1 MTTYKA
7 FGYDATN
14 IVPIVPSASDVLQV
28 PGDLLVNGTI
38 QYNGNVIAVDNQINL
53 GDRYILLNADH
64 VGTGGSDVEDAGI
77 LFNVDPDN
85 AKKQTGNVN
94 FSSSTQITLS
104 SRTVASSFPNHAL
117 VIISGAEDPENNGLY
132 QVHEATES
140 GGNTIITFADASTNT
155 PESDVSGLVQT
166 AAFTTNSD
174 DDEVS
179 FSPTKIMVLKSASAT
194 NELSFGYG
202 TVGGAMTF
210 STLQSGGVAA
220 DDISTGD
227 AAVTIATSSGAI
239 TLDSPTDVNIDADS
253 GDINLKDGGTQFGTL
268 SNSSSD
274 FVISSN
280 VQDKDIKFNGNDGGS
295 SITALT
301 LDMSEAGAA
310 TFSGSITCATSLTI
324 GSAEMSEADL
334 EQLDGITAGTVAASK
349 AVVVDSNKDASG
361 FRNISATQVSTGT
374 TVVTDDSIVMTPST
388 DDTATIAAATNGVL
402 NITTVDNAAA
412 AADINLTADGKISL
426 DAADEINLDATGDI
440 NLKDG
445 GTQYGTIS
453 QSSSDFV
460 VSVNT
465 QDKDFIIQG
474 NDGGSGINA
483 LTLDMSDGG
492 AATFTGSITCA
503 TSLTIGSAAMSE
515 ADLEQLDGITA
526 GTAAASKALVL
537 DSNKDIGTIRNLTID
552 GVFTDGN
559 YTFDTAG
566 NVSGLGTVGC
576 GAITSSGN
584 LAVTGTITG
593 DTSLTLD
600 STTITTAEIGVL
612 DSVTA
617 GTAAASKALV
627 LDSNK
632 DIGTIR
638 NLTIDGVFTDGNY
651 TFDTSGNVSG
661 LGTVGC
667 GAITSTGNSS
677 MVQLTTSGRVIVDD
691 ATEATSTTDGSLQTD
706 GGLSVAKSAVIGDD
720 LDLLSDAAIV
730 NFGADKD
737 ITLTH
742 VADTGL
748 TLGGSN
754 ANGTNLKID
763 NSAGDGDSRI
773 EFALSGTTAW
783 SIGVEDGDS
792 DKFVLNLGSGALGA
806 GVVLE
811 ADSNADV
818 TMNGKLAVGDDVSLS
833 GNVSLTANKGIGYPM
848 SSAAAHAVGS
858 VLFFNS
864 SGKAAVADADAV
876 ADGRVMGIALE
887 AASGAN
893 EDKLVCT
900 LVGSVVDVVMDATY
914 DSSALPQGAPV
925 YLSTTAGKATPT
937 APTGAGDQVVRL
949 GFAFEA
955 GNDSDTARQ
964 IIFQPQ
970 YIGTVN

>member
-1 MTTYKA
+1 MGTYNIFA
-7 FGYDATN
+7 YDSSN
-14 IVPIVPSASDVLQV
+14 IVPIVPASDDVANV
-28 PGDLLVNGTI
+28 PGDLTVQGNMTVAGDVVTTNTAVSLVQDNMLHLS
-38 QYNGNVIAVDNQINL
+38 YN
-53 GDRYILLNADH
+53 YE
-64 VGTGGSDVEDAGI
+64 T
-77 LFNVDPDN
+77 DN
-85 AKKQTGNVN
+85 AALEGG
-94 FSSSTQITLS
+94 
-104 SRTVASSFPNHAL
+104 L
-117 VIISGAEDPENNGLY
+117 VISVEAFTNNSGSAGTHEQIRGSVNAVNISGAQTLAVTGDFDAAFDADDIIQIQDAEDAENNGLY
-132 QVHEATES
+132 QIHSVSVGGGSTTIVVKGAGGQSPDPKVATFVS
-140 GGNTIITFADASTNT
+140 TSLSTNSSDST
-155 PESDVSGLVQT
+155 IKIHKVKVGVLRSNSTSGSFESAFGSSVS
-166 AAFTTNSD
+166 S
-174 DDEVS
+174 
-179 FSPTKIMVLKSASAT
+179 
-194 NELSFGYG
+194 LSY
-202 TVGGAMTF
+202 
-210 STLQSGGVAA
+210 SSLDSVAA

-227 AAVTIATSSGAI
+227 AAVNLVTSSGNVLVDSQAGTTTIDGHTGVTIQSTNANTHI
-239 TLDSPTDVNIDADS
+239 TLDAAGDVNIDADS

-280 VQDKDIKFNGNDGGS
+280 VQDKDIKFQGNDGGS
-295 SITALT
+295 GVTALT
-301 LDMSEAGAA
+301 LDMSAAGAA
-310 TFSGSITCATSLTI
+310 AFNSTVSATDFTATGSFIIGSASMNEADLEKLDGITNGTVAASKAVVVDSNLDASGFRNVTASGSFIIGNASMNEADLEKIDGITAGTAAALKALVVDANLDIGTIRNLTSSGVVTAAGFTI
-324 GSAEMSEADL
+324 GSAVINEAEL
-334 EQLDGITAGTVAASK
+334 EQIDGITAGTVAASK

-402 NITTVDNAAA
+402 NITTVDTAAA

-445 GTQYGTIS
+445 GSQYGTIS

-483 LTLDMSDGG
+483 LTLDMSAGG

-559 YTFDTAG
+559 YTFDTSG

-627 LDSNK
+627 LDANK

-638 NLTIDGVFTDGNY
+638 NLTINGVFTDGNY

-667 GAITSTGNSS
+667 GAITTTGN
-677 MVQLTTSGRVIVDD
+677 V
-691 ATEATSTTDGSLQTD
+691 
-706 GGLSVAKSAVIGDD
+706 K
-720 LDLLSDAAIV
+720 
-730 NFGADKD
+730 
-737 ITLTH
+737 
-742 VADTGL
+742 
-748 TLGGSN
+748 
-754 ANGTNLKID
+754 
-763 NSAGDGDSRI
+763 
-773 EFALSGTTAW
+773 
-783 SIGVEDGDS
+783 
-792 DKFVLNLGSGALGA
+792 
-806 GVVLE
+806 
-811 ADSNADV
+811 
-818 TMNGKLAVGDDVSLS
+818 
-833 GNVSLTANKGIGYPM
+833 LTANKAIGYDFQ
-848 SSAAAHAVGS
+848 SDAAHDIGNILYFKSDGDVAKASAGALSTGRPVGVALES
-858 VLFFNS
+858 ASTGGEDKMVATVFGSIVDVKFNS
-864 SGKAAVADADAV
+864 PESFNRGVAIYLDPSNA
-876 ADGRVMGIALE
+876 G
-887 AASGAN
+887 
-893 EDKLVCT
+893 C
-900 LVGSVVDVVMDATY
+900 AT
-914 DSSALPQGAPV
+914 
-925 YLSTTAGKATPT
+925 KT
-937 APTGAGDQVVRL
+937 APTGSGQVIFRL
-949 GFAFEA
+949 GYAIEE
-955 GNDSDTARQ
+955 GTGSDALRQ
-964 IIFQPQ
+964 IIFQPEFLG
-970 YIGTVN
+970 ING